1 MIREIVKDET
11 FLSLKS
17 VPATIADK
25 QIAIDLL
32 DTLEANKDRCVGMA
46 ANMIGELK
54 NVIVFSNDGTPTIM
68 FNAKIIE
75 SSGKYVAEEGC
86 LSLEGTRKA
95 YRHQMIKVRF
105 KDMDFKS
112 QVRTYSGFTAQI
124 IQHELDHVA
133 GKII

>member
-1 MIREIVKDET
+1 MIKEIVKDEA
-11 FLSLKS
+11 FLSQKS
-17 VPATIADK
+17 EPATIEDK

-32 DTLEANKDRCVGMA
+32 DTLDANKDKCVGMA

-54 NVIVFSNDGTPTIM
+54 NIIVFLNDDTPTIM

-75 SSGKYVAEEGC
+75 SSGKYLAEEGC

-95 YRHQMIKVRF
+95 TRYQSIKVRY

-112 QVRTYSGFTAQI
+112 QIRKFTGFTAEI
-124 IQHELDHVA
+124 IQHELDHCK
-133 GKII
+133 GNII

>member
-1 MIREIVKDET
+1 MIREIVKDEA
-11 FLSLKS
+11 FLSQKS
-17 VPATIADK
+17 VPATIEDK

-54 NVIVFSNDGTPTIM
+54 NIIVFSNDGTPTIM

-95 YRHQMIKVRF
+95 NRYQMIKVRF

>member
-1 MIREIVKDET
+1 MIREIVKDEE
-11 FLSLKS
+11 FLSKKS
-17 VPATIADK
+17 EPATIEDK

-32 DTLEANKDRCVGMA
+32 DTLEANKERCVGMA

-54 NVIVFSNDGTPTIM
+54 NIIVFSNDGMPTVM

-95 YRHQMIKVRF
+95 TRFRSIKVRY

-112 QVRTYSGFTAQI
+112 QVRSYTGFTAQI
-124 IQHELDHVA
+124 IQHELNHVA

>member
-1 MIREIVKDET
+1 MIREIVKDEA
-11 FLSLKS
+11 FLSQKS
-17 VPATIADK
+17 EPATIEDK

-54 NVIVFSNDGTPTIM
+54 NIIVFSNDGTPTIM

-95 YRHQMIKVRF
+95 TRYQSIKVRY

-112 QVRTYSGFTAQI
+112 QIRKFTGFTAEI
-124 IQHELDHVA
+124 IQHELDHCK
-133 GKII
+133 GDII

>member
-1 MIREIVKDET
+1 MIREIVKDEA
-11 FLSLKS
+11 FLSQKS
-17 VPATIADK
+17 VPATVEDK

-54 NVIVFSNDGTPTIM
+54 NVIVFSNDGTPVIM

-75 SSGKYVAEEGC
+75 SAGKYVAEEGC
-86 LSLEGTRKA
+86 LSLKGKRKA
-95 YRHQMIKVRF
+95 SRHQTIKVRF

-112 QVRTYSGFTAQI
+112 QIRTYSGFTAQI

>member
-1 MIREIVKDET
+1 MIREIVKDES
-11 FLSLKS
+11 FLSQKS
-17 VPATIADK
+17 APATIEDK

-54 NVIVFSNDGTPTIM
+54 NIIVFYNDTIPTIM

-75 SSGKYVAEEGC
+75 SAGKYVAEEGC

-95 YRHQMIKVRF
+95 TRFQSIKVRF

-112 QVRTYSGFTAQI
+112 QVRSFTGFTAQI
-124 IQHELDHVA
+124 IQHELNHVA